1 MTGSVPT
8 EGRRPGA
15 GVALRSLTKRYGSV
29 TAVRDVTLDV
39 RPGEFL
45 TLLGPSGSGKTT
57 TLMMVAGFVFP
68 DEGEIEIE
76 GRSITFLDANRRNL
90 GMVFQHYLLFPHLT
104 VGKNVAFPLQVR
116 GVNRTTIRA
125 RVTAALDL
133 VQLGGFEDRLPRHL
147 SGGQQQRVALAR
159 ALVYEPPVLLMDEPL
174 GALDKKLRE
183 QMQLEIKRIQARLG
197 ITVLYVTHDQTEA
210 LTMSDRIAV
219 MREGR
224 IEQTG
229 TPDELY
235 EFPVNRFVADFLG
248 ESNFLQGMWQ
258 ESGPGGRH
266 AVLKAN
272 GGLLARVLPDGA
284 PPGTPGTSGLLAIRP
299 EKLRLAPASGPA
311 PTGEDEQAASGVV
324 TEVIYSGATT
334 QYRVAV
340 DTAGTWVVVDQ
351 NRGAGGRLQA
361 HDRVW
366 VIWAP
371 SDLRVL
377 DG

>member
-1 MTGSVPT
+1 MTGSVPA

-76 GRSITFLDANRRNL
+76 GRSVTFLDANRRNL

-116 GVNRTTIRA
+116 GVDRTTIRT

-174 GALDKKLRE
+174 GRPGQEAPRADAARDQAHPGPPGHHRPLRHP
-183 QMQLEIKRIQARLG
+183 RP
-197 ITVLYVTHDQTEA
+197 
-210 LTMSDRIAV
+210 DR
-219 MREGR
+219 G
-224 IEQTG
+224 
-229 TPDELY
+229 PDH
-235 EFPVNRFVADFLG
+235 V
-248 ESNFLQGMWQ
+248 
-258 ESGPGGRH
+258 GPGSRH
-266 AVLKAN
+266 A
-272 GGLLARVLPDGA
+272 GGTDRADRH
-284 PPGTPGTSGLLAIRP
+284 PG
-299 EKLRLAPASGPA
+299 
-311 PTGEDEQAASGVV
+311 
-324 TEVIYSGATT
+324 
-334 QYRVAV
+334 
-340 DTAGTWVVVDQ
+340 
-351 NRGAGGRLQA
+351 
-361 HDRVW
+361 
-366 VIWAP
+366 
-371 SDLRVL
+371 
-377 DG
+377 